1 MAMTDQDQKIP
12 DQESPDQEIR
22 LGGYRLSEIVRRVR
36 RTADLS
42 QRELAKHAKV
52 GAASIAA
59 IETGA
64 RAPSLELLQRILN
77 AANAQLVVVD
87 ANGRLVLPLEVW
99 QDVRDGA
106 DRRYPAH
113 LDTVIDP
120 VYGEWW
126 GDVYGLARPPETYHR
141 DRVRRDYQRQRS
153 QWEVRVAKYRNDP
166 PPQPPFRWRS
176 YWRKPDAP
184 PPARPHHGDGD
195 GESATA

>member
-1 MAMTDQDQKIP
+1 MTNQDQEIQ
-12 DQESPDQEIR
+12 DQEIQDQEIR
-22 LGGYRLSEIVRRVR
+22 LGGYRLSELVRRVR

-42 QRELAKHAKV
+42 QREHAKV
-52 GAASIAA
+52 GAASVAA

-141 DRVRRDYQRQRS
+141 DRARRDYQRRRS

-166 PPQPPFRWRS
+166 PPPQPPFRWRS
-176 YWRKPDAP
+176 YWRRPDALP
-184 PPARPHHGDGD
+184 PVRPHDGD
-195 GESATA
+195 GMTAMA